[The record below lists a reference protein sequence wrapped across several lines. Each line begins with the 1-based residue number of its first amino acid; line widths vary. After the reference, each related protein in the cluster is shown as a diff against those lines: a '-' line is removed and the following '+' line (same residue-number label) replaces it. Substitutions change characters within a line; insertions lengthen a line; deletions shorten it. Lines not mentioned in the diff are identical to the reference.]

1 MGEISKRGRAAGGVS
16 RREFAALGAAATA
29 VALAPIDRA
38 AAQAGGRD
46 ESTVSFD
53 VPGGRM
59 DGFFVHPAEGRHP
72 AVIVWPDIAGLR
84 DAFMSMSRR
93 LSAQGYAVLVL
104 NPYYAD
110 QPAPQFDDFEDFRGQ
125 GGMDKVGPWREK
137 LTPATVTETAKAV
150 VAYLDANEAVDT
162 ARGIGVQGY
171 CMGGP

>member
-16 RREFAALGAAATA
+16 RREFAALGAVATA
-29 VALAPIDRA
+29 AALVPIDRA

-59 DGFFVHPAEGRHP
+59 DGFFVHPLQGKNP

-84 DAFMSMSRR
+84 DAFMAMSRR
-93 LSAQGYAVLVL
+93 LAAQGYAVLVL

-110 QPAPQFDDFEDFRGQ
+110 EQAPQFDDFDAFRSG
-125 GGMDKVGPWREK
+125 GGMEKV
-137 LTPATVTETAKAV
+137 
-150 VAYLDANEAVDT
+150 
-162 ARGIGVQGY
+162 
-171 CMGGP
+171 